1 MILLFWIGILV
12 IALVVLVK
20 AADVFTNSAEKIGLG
35 LGMPR
40 FLIGVTIVSI
50 GTTLPELFSSVIAVL
65 QGNPEIVAGNV
76 MGSCITNI
84 FLVLGVAAL
93 ISKKFIVSYEMK
105 HVDLPLLMGSA
116 LLMTLFAWD
125 GVVNLYEGIFLLLGG
140 IIYITYLI
148 HVTKQ
153 PKHKIKREE
162 LFEIPKHK
170 DGIKSI
176 LILILSAVFLYF
188 GAKYTVNSVV
198 EISALVGIGVS
209 IISATAISL
218 GTSLPELIVC
228 LVAAR
233 KGKIDIAI
241 GNVLGANILNAFQ
254 VLGLS
259 AVIAGTLIIPE
270 IMITLGIPLVLISTF
285 MYYAITSYRKI
296 SRWEGALLVLFYLMF
311 IGKSFGL
318 F

>member
-1 MILLFWIGILV
+1 MLLFWIGILV
-12 IALVVLVK
+12 ISLVVLVK
-20 AADVFTNSAEKIGLG
+20 SAESFTAAAEKIGLRFG
-35 LGMPR
+35 IPR

-50 GTTLPELFSSVIAVL
+50 GTTLPELFSSLIAVV
-65 QGNPEIVAGNV
+65 QGNPGIVAGNV

-93 ISKKFIVSYEMK
+93 ISRKFVVSYEMR

-116 LLMTLFAWD
+116 LLMTLFVWD
-125 GVVNLYEGIFLLLGG
+125 GVVNVYEGILLLLGG
-140 IIYITYLI
+140 IVYITYLV

-153 PKHKIKREE
+153 PKHKLKREE
-162 LFEIPKHK
+162 LFLVPKKK
-170 DGIKSI
+170 DGLKSFI
-176 LILILSAVFLYF
+176 TLIVSAIMLYF

-198 EISALVGIGVS
+198 QLSQIIGIGVS
-209 IISATAISL
+209 IISATAVAL

-228 LVAAR
+228 IVAAK
-233 KGKIDIAI
+233 KGKPEIAV

-259 AVIAGTLIIPE
+259 AVVAGTLVIPE
-270 IMITLGIPLVLISTF
+270 IMLTLGIPLVLMSAF
-285 MYYAITSYRKI
+285 MYYAITSSVKI
-296 SRWEGALLVLFYLMF
+296 SKWEGALLILFYIMF